1 MTPARASIVARQP
14 KTMVMI
20 RSVSFELVDMLL
32 AGLVG
37 TGCELG
43 MSWV

>member
-14 KTMVMI
+14 KTMVKI
-20 RSVSFELVDMLL
+20 RSVSFELVDMF